1 MAIGLT
7 NDDATNSIP
16 RIVTGNDQTTYTCNS
31 GGSAN
36 DGLYTPAATTLLVAM
51 ISTAGTSVDPTSVT
65 GHGVT
70 YTKIAFSSVTNL
82 NMNGFYAADSG
93 GSPTNA
99 ALQMTFAATAT
110 GACLYD
116 LNFSGV
122 DLSGG
127 VAAAIVQS
135 VLNTDIAGTATS
147 LQTTLAAA
155 SAVDNRPAAMC
166 VLNVN
171 QTITEDTN
179 YVEINDQGH
188 TLPARRLSASWQ
200 SGGFDVTIDHSWS
213 AGSSV
218 AVRAFEIKAA
228 AAGGGGS
235 TVLDPFGMSGFF
247 GG

>member
-7 NDDATNSIP
+7 NDDPTNSNP
-16 RIVTGNDQTTYTCNS
+16 RIVTGNDQTTYTCNT
-31 GGSAN
+31 GGAAN
-36 DGLYTPAATTLLVAM
+36 DGLYTPAANTLSVAM
-51 ISTAGTSVDPTSVT
+51 ISTGGASVDPTSVT

-70 YTKIAFSSVTNL
+70 YTKIAFSVVTNL

-99 ALQMTFAATAT
+99 ALQATWAVAPT
-110 GACLYD
+110 GICLYD
-116 LNFSGV
+116 INFSGV

-135 VLNTDIAGTATS
+135 VLNTDIVGTATS
-147 LQTTLAAA
+147 LQTLLAAA
-155 SAVDNRPAAMC
+155 SATDNRPVAMC

-171 QTITEDTN
+171 QAITEDTN
-179 YVEINDQGH
+179 YTEINDQGH

-218 AVRAFEIKAA
+218 AVRAFEVKAT
-228 AAGGGGS
+228 AGGGAGS
-235 TVLDPFGMSGFF
+235 AATDPFGMSGFF

>member
-7 NDDATNSIP
+7 NDDVTNSIP
-16 RIVTGNDQTTYTCNS
+16 RIVTGNDQTTYTCNA
-31 GGSAN
+31 GGPAN
-36 DGLYTPAATTLLVAM
+36 DGLYTPAANTLLVAM
-51 ISTAGTSVDPTSVT
+51 ISTAGTSVDPTSIT

-82 NMNGFYAADSG
+82 NMNGFYAADAG

-99 ALQMTFAATAT
+99 AATAT
-110 GACLYD
+110 WAVAPTGCAMYD
-116 LNFSGV
+116 LCFSGV

-127 VAAAIVQS
+127 VVAAIVQS
-135 VLNTDIAGTATS
+135 VLNTDIVGTATS
-147 LQTTLAAA
+147 LQTLLAAA
-155 SAVDNRPAAMC
+155 SAADNRPVAMC

-179 YVEINDQGH
+179 YTEINDQGH

-200 SGGFDVTIDHSWS
+200 SGGFDITIDHSWS

-218 AVRAFEIKAA
+218 AVRAFEIKAS
-228 AAGGGGS
+228 AAGGGGTS
-235 TVLDPFGMSGFF
+235 MDPFGMSGFF